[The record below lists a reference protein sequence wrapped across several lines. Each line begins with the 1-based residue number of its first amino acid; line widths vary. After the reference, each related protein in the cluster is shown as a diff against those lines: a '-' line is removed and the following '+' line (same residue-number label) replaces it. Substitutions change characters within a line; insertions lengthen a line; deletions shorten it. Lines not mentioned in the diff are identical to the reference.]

1 MEKKKKKKK
10 VFIHHPFERAY
21 SPEYAT
27 KSNLPNIR
35 ATYSDSTNIIH
46 VVYTLWT
53 MKHRQR
59 FSNSPENIK
68 SKLPREQEN
77 TGWKR
82 GRKNREGG
90 EGEEGVEGRGAWRR
104 QWVKQRDTR
113 GDECACMR
121 VHTCTCVHTW
131 DSLLN
136 KLTLKKWAA
145 DSLKGVARNHKSLE
159 ALL

>member
-21 SPEYAT
+21 SPEICNKIEFT
-27 KSNLPNIR
+27 E
-35 ATYSDSTNIIH
+35 YSCYVFGQYKYNTRCVH
-46 VVYTLWT
+46 VMDDEASAKIFQQPRKHQKQAASGARKHW
-53 MKHRQR
+53 MK
-59 FSNSPENIK
+59 K
-68 SKLPREQEN
+68 
-77 TGWKR
+77 
-82 GRKNREGG
+82 
-90 EGEEGVEGRGAWRR
+90 GEEKQGGWGGGVEGRGAWRR